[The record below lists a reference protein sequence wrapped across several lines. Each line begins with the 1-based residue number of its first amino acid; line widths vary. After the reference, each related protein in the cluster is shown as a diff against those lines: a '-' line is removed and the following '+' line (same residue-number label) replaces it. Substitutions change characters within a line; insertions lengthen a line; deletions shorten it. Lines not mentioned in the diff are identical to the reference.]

1 MGAGRRERGQGSAA
15 ATDKD
20 SVTLSLD
27 YSMGE
32 FSEGD
37 CHHNRRWP
45 GKVVELINNVR

>member
-1 MGAGRRERGQGSAA
+1 MGRKKCGQGSAT
-15 ATDKD
+15 ATEKD

-37 CHHNRRWP
+37 CHHDRRWP
-45 GKVVELINNVR
+45 GRVVEFINNVR